1 MSNVRV
7 VTEDAQFQ
15 VELTNA
21 GTKLVVVD
29 FYADWCGPCQRI
41 APFFNQLSLRY
52 PTVVFVKVNVDQ
64 CQQTASSNG
73 VRAMPT
79 FLFFRN
85 KTKVDQLQGAD
96 QNQLEEKVKKWM
108 GDEEEE
114 GQEGSGGVGVPG
126 QMNLNSMIMK
136 SGCECLNDSDDHP
149 FGHCLDKGGQYLES
163 DCDEQLIMTVSFN
176 QPVKLHSLKIQGPDN
191 GQAPKTVK
199 VFINQPATPDF
210 DAAERNDAVQQF
222 ELTADDVKEDAV
234 INLRYVKF
242 QNIQNVT
249 IFVKD
254 NQGEEET
261 TVVNYLGF
269 IGTPVSATNMTE
281 FKRVAGK
288 KGESH

>member
-7 VTEDAQFQ
+7 VNEDAQFQ

-29 FYADWCGPCQRI
+29 FYADWCGPCQKI
-41 APFFNQLSLRY
+41 APFFNQLSSRY

-64 CQQTASSNG
+64 CQLTASSNG

-96 QNQLEEKVKKWM
+96 QNKLEEKVKKWM
-108 GDEEEE
+108 GEEEE
-114 GQEGSGGVGVPG
+114 DGEEGSGGVGVPG

-149 FGHCLDKGGQYLES
+149 FSHCLDKGGQYLES

-176 QPVKLHSLKIQGPDN
+176 QPVRLHSLKIQGPDN
-191 GQAPKTVK
+191 GQAAKTVK
-199 VFINQPATPDF
+199 IFINQPATPDF

-222 ELTADDVKEDAV
+222 ELTAEDVKEDAI

-254 NQGEEET
+254 NQGDEET

-269 IGTPVSATNMTE
+269 IGTPVTATNMTE